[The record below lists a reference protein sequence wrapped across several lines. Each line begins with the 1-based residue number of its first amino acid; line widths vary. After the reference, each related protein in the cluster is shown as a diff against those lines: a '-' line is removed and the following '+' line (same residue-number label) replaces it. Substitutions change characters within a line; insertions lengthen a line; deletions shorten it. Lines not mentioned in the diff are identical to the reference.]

1 VSASG
6 GEENARG
13 RRWPGD
19 DPAEPAGPPR
29 RSGMAIAALVLGV
42 LSIPLS
48 LTVYLGVLAG
58 LAAVILGTVGLVAT
72 RRGRMA
78 GRGMALAGLITGLV
92 GLVIAVSLGAYGLKT
107 FRDCQHRIG
116 HRPSSEELRDCAR
129 TGV

>member
-1 VSASG
+1 VSAPG
-6 GEENARG
+6 GNENTAG

-19 DPAEPAGPPR
+19 EPVEPSGPAR
-29 RSGMAIAALVLGV
+29 RSATAIAALVLGV

-58 LAAVILGTVGLVAT
+58 LAAVILGAIGLVAT

-78 GRGMALAGLITGLV
+78 GHGMALAGLITGLV

-107 FRDCQHRIG
+107 FRDCQDRIG
-116 HRPSSEELRDCAR
+116 HRPTSEELRDCAR